1 VPELLL
7 PTVDVHA
14 SFLAAMAE
22 FQTEGRGGADDETMI
37 GAEIRAHSDRWAKPD
52 VFAEYVAALRAQA
65 LEETPRPANFV
76 PSTTLWWVD
85 GDSYL
90 GRLAIRHRLTESLRE
105 RGGHIGYD
113 VRPTARLRGHATA
126 MLRAALPL
134 TRSLGI
140 GSALVTCDV
149 DNVGSRKV
157 IEANGGVFED
167 ERSGKLRFWVPT
179 APVGSAPVIYKL
191 LATAEWR
198 AAEAAG
204 VYTGSD
210 FDRGDGFIH
219 FSAADQVVE
228 TAARVFAGQT
238 GLTMLSVDPDM
249 LGADLRWESSRGG
262 ALFPHLY
269 APMPLSA
276 VVAVIALRDDIPV
289 DEAVAAALP

>member
-1 VPELLL
+1 MPALQP
-7 PTVDVHA
+7 PTVDVHR
-14 SFLAAMAE
+14 SFLAAMTE
-22 FQTEGRGGADDETMI
+22 FQAEGRGATDDQTMI
-37 GAEIRAHSDRWAKPD
+37 GSELREYGDRWAEPG
-52 VFAEYVAALRAQA
+52 VFAEYVAGLRAD
-65 LEETPRPANFV
+65 EETPRRAGFV
-76 PSTTLWWVD
+76 PATTLWWVD
-85 GDSYL
+85 GDTYL
-90 GRLAIRHRLTESLRE
+90 GRLAIRHRLTEGLRE
-105 RGGHIGYD
+105 LGGHIGYD
-113 VRPTARLRGHATA
+113 VRSTARRRGHATA
-126 MLRAALPL
+126 MLRAALPI

-140 GSALVTCDV
+140 VSALVTCDV

-167 ERSGKLRFWVPT
+167 ERAGKLRFWVPT

-204 VYTGSD
+204 VYAGSD

-219 FSAADQVVE
+219 FSGADQVVE

-238 GLTMLSVDPDM
+238 GLTMLAVDPDV
-249 LGADLRWESSRGG
+249 LGDDLRWEASRGG

-269 APMPLSA
+269 APMPLTA